1 MLAGKLRPMSL
12 VFALYVVIIV
22 AGLVAAIVASA
33 T

>member
-1 MLAGKLRPMSL
+1 MLAGKFRPMSL